1 MLPRAGRLGRLRKD
15 GGGVG
20 LGIRAGGVLPAAV
33 SRSLLAGTV
42 EPARVALDLVH
53 LQPYVALVA
62 AA

>member
-20 LGIRAGGVLPAAV
+20 LGIRAGGVLLAAV
-33 SRSLLAGTV
+33 SRSLLAGTLNQP
-42 EPARVALDLVH
+42 ESRWTLVH